1 MKKIRILLAEDHKLI
16 RETWT
21 AMLNSDDRFQVIAA
35 CNDTGEAIAIA
46 KKERPDVILMDINI
60 LPLNGFQAT
69 ARLKDVSPR
78 SKVIGLSFH
87 SEILI
92 VQKMFAAGA
101 KGYLTKNSGCQE
113 LVDAII
119 QVHQGGTFVCAEMKD
134 KGFEIVSLSTVD
146 SPQTYMLTNKE
157 IQISHF
163 IQEGLRTKEIAGKLK
178 ISARTVSAHRYNI
191 FKKLNVNSSL
201 LLVNLLNASTDYPQY
216 AINSFMEY

>member
-134 KGFEIVSLSTVD
+134 KGFEIVAVSTVNG
-146 SPQTYMLTNKE
+146 PQTYLLTNKE